1 MPDLPPR
8 QRVRESFERAAASY
22 DDAAVLQRQVC
33 EHLLAEFDPHPE
45 PGSILDA
52 GCGTGYGI
60 RLLRD
65 RWPAARITAADF
77 APAMLCLA
85 RQDTEL
91 CLAADIEALPCQ
103 NATFTTWW
111 SNLTVQWCD
120 IDQVL
125 REAQRVLCP
134 GGELA
139 LSTLGPGTFD
149 ELRAAFTA
157 IDGHRHTLTFSEP
170 TAIEQAL
177 CRAGFSGIRLLRQTI
192 SLHYPD
198 LKSLLRSIKD
208 IGANSVGE
216 GARSGLLG
224 RQAWQRLQAAYEAHR
239 SAAGLPARYDVI
251 LAYAR
256 K

>member
-33 EHLLAEFDPHPE
+33 EHLLAAFDPYPE
-45 PGSILDA
+45 PTSILDA

-60 RLLRD
+60 RLLRG
-65 RWPAARITAADF
+65 RWPAARITAVDF
-77 APAMLCLA
+77 APAMLSLA
-85 RQDTEL
+85 RLDADL
-91 CLAADIEALPCQ
+91 CLAADIEALPCR
-103 NATFTTWW
+103 NTTFTTWW

-120 IDQVL
+120 IDKVL
-125 REAQRVLCP
+125 REAQRVLRP
-134 GGELA
+134 DGQLA
-139 LSTLGPGTFD
+139 LSTLGPETFG
-149 ELRAAFTA
+149 ELRAAFTG

-170 TAIEQAL
+170 AAIEQAL
-177 CRAGFSGIRLLRQTI
+177 QRAGFSAIRLLRQTI

-198 LKSLLRSIKD
+198 LRNLLRSIKD

-224 RQAWQRLQAAYEAHR
+224 RQAWQRVQAAYEAHR
-239 SAAGLPARYDVI
+239 TPAGLPASYDVI
-251 LAYAR
+251 LACAR